1 MLSKLWENLL
11 NHPRLDYGEKEF
23 MKKVSNT
30 EKNLNIPEKKCLV
43 KLKKVIIYKFM
54 KKITIYTGPLCNYC
68 EAAKRLLIRNN
79 APYNEINIATV
90 DGAMDE
96 MIKKANGKRTIP
108 QIFFDDQHIGGYDE
122 VRALEKENKLQDL
135 LK

>member
-1 MLSKLWENLL
+1 
-11 NHPRLDYGEKEF
+11 
-23 MKKVSNT
+23 MKN
-30 EKNLNIPEKKCLV
+30 
-43 KLKKVIIYKFM
+43 
-54 KKITIYTGPLCNYC
+54 ITIYTGPLCNYC
-68 EAAKRLLIRNN
+68 EAAKKLLARNN
-79 APYNEINIATV
+79 ITYNEINIATV

-122 VRALEKENKLQDL
+122 VRSLEKENKLQDL